1 MTISSHVAV
10 GAVGNR
16 AIVFALEAL
25 GLRAGAVHT
34 VQLPFHPGHG
44 PSRRIA
50 LAVGALREMLDELA
64 ENRDID
70 APAAVLTGYFADHRQ
85 VATVADF
92 LAQQKSQRPDLKIVC
107 DPVIGDATGLYV
119 APKTAAAIRDD
130 LVAIADVATPNRH
143 ELAWLTRAAPAR
155 DLAEAEDQARRL
167 GPATVLVTSAPIA
180 EEARRAE
187 STANLLVTAQASWVV
202 EHRLVRGPKNGPGDL
217 TAGLFCGHL
226 ALRRSPRDAL
236 VRTTAS
242 VLGLMR
248 RSEPSGDAEMALAGN
263 QAEIVTP
270 RARLSAVRLR
280 RARA

>member
-1 MTISSHVAV
+1 
-10 GAVGNR
+10 
-16 AIVFALEAL
+16 
-25 GLRAGAVHT
+25 
-34 VQLPFHPGHG
+34 
-44 PSRRIA
+44 
-50 LAVGALREMLDELA
+50 MLDELA

-85 VATVADF
+85 VAAVADF

-130 LVAIADVATPNRH
+130 LVAIADIATPNRH

-226 ALRRSPRDAL
+226 ALRRSPRDAF

-248 RSEPSGDAEMALAGN
+248 RSEPRGDAEMALAGN
-263 QAEIVTP
+263 QAEIVDAARQAFGCAIATGTRMKHGPCIGVDGCKAGWIAVVDDGCGFADDGRWNIPRNP
-270 RARLSAVRLR
+270 RA
-280 RARA
+280 